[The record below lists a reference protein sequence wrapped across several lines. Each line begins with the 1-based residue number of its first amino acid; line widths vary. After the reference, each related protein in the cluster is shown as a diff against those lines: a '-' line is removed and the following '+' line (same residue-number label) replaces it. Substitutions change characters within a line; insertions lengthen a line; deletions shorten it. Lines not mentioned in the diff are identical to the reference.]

1 MTRTRSQDIKNNN
14 LKVPSKK
21 CTTVESTSR
30 PTVVSV
36 GTLTEGFWGSGGC
49 CHIPGDNVKT
59 DSDVDLRSIVN
70 ILCDRISDLEKEI
83 RKQSAL
89 LANLTRHSL

>member
-21 CTTVESTSR
+21 GTTVEPTSR

-36 GTLTEGFWGSGGC
+36 GTLTEGLWGRAVDVSMLQATMSNR
-49 CHIPGDNVKT
+49 IPTLICGP
-59 DSDVDLRSIVN
+59 
-70 ILCDRISDLEKEI
+70 
-83 RKQSAL
+83 
-89 LANLTRHSL
+89 